1 MENRVLRRATGKSVK
16 KMIKKIALGIGG
28 LLVAALIGAGIY
40 TWDPLPK
47 TPSAETLS
55 AAAANY
61 DVEIIRDNWGT
72 PHIYGKTNADT
83 AFGVAYAHAEDD
95 FETIQDVTAAT
106 RGVLARYKGAGAAP
120 TDYVVSL
127 LDVWGTIDAR
137 YETEVPEDVKAMA
150 EAYAAGLNLYAAENP
165 DETWP
170 GLAPFSGEDIIAGFI
185 LKTPFF
191 YGFDETLQSLFA
203 ETRDAPLASDP
214 SRRAWLLHPSLNT
227 ERGSNA
233 FAVAPARSGDEVTRL
248 LINSH
253 QPMTGP
259 VAWWEAH
266 IVSEEGLD
274 ITGGLFPGTPV
285 ILHGFNRHL
294 GWANTVS
301 KPDLTDI
308 YRLTLNPENNGQ
320 YELNGEWR
328 DFEEESALLRVK
340 LFGPFALKVRRP
352 VLRTEHGPVIQAPH
366 GTYAVR
372 YAGMGEIR
380 QLEQYVRL
388 NLATNWDEFSAAMGL
403 NALPSI
409 NYVYADKD
417 GTTAFIH
424 NGQYP
429 DRLPG
434 WDWQADLPGNR
445 SDLIWQ
451 NYIPYAE
458 GPKLVNPESGL
469 IFNANN
475 TPYSATDGP
484 DNIAPDD
491 HPDWLGLQTNDTNRS
506 LRIEALTDGAS
517 LIDRETLLAIK
528 FDTAYA
534 QGSEA
539 DVFIRKVLSFDWSAE
554 PELADAVA
562 HLQAWDYRTNIENT
576 HAALGVLTVL
586 RHVTGQ
592 FTGDFGPAPDQAFRE
607 AVALLETNYGRFDP
621 SWGEVNRLVRGA
633 LDIPV
638 SGGPDILR
646 AIYPA
651 EMREDGKLH
660 ANAGDTWIALVEW
673 DAEGNQTAEVIHQ
686 YGAATLDK
694 ASPHY
699 ADQAPL
705 FAAEDW
711 RPALLSREEVE
722 ASAVRTYQPGR

>member
-1 MENRVLRRATGKSVK
+1 
-16 KMIKKIALGIGG
+16 MIKKIVLG
-28 LLVAALIGAGIY
+28 LVALLAALALGAGIY

-47 TPSAETLS
+47 NPSAELLS
-55 AAAANY
+55 ADAANY
-61 DVEIIRDNWGT
+61 DVEIVRDNWGT
-72 PHIYGKTNADT
+72 PHIYGTTNADT

-95 FETIQDVTAAT
+95 YETIQDVVAAT
-106 RGVLARYKGAGAAP
+106 RGVLARYKGAAAAP
-120 TDYVVSL
+120 TDYVVAL
-127 LDVWGTIDAR
+127 LDVWGTVDRR
-137 YETEVPEDVKAMA
+137 YATDVPADVKAIA
-150 EAYAAGLNLYAAENP
+150 EAYAAGLNLYAAEHP
-165 DETWP
+165 DETWS
-170 GLAPFSGEDIIAGFI
+170 GLAPFTGQDVIAGFI

-203 ETRDAPLASDP
+203 ETRDAPLASAPDD
-214 SRRAWLLHPSLNT
+214 RAWLLHPTLNT

-233 FAVAPARSGDEVTRL
+233 FAVHPERGGDDTTRL

-308 YRLTLNPENNGQ
+308 YRLTINPDNATQ
-320 YELNGEWR
+320 YRLDGDWR
-328 DFEEESALLRVK
+328 DFQEKSALLRIK

-352 VLRTEHGPVIQAPH
+352 VYRTEHGPVIQAPH
-366 GTYAVR
+366 GSYAVR
-372 YAGMGEIR
+372 YAGMDEIR

-388 NLATNWDEFSAAMGL
+388 NLSENWDEFSAAMGL

-417 GTTAFIH
+417 GNIAFIH

-429 DRLPG
+429 VRLPG
-434 WDWQADLPGNR
+434 WDWQADLPGDR
-445 SDLIWQ
+445 SDLIWDG
-451 NYIPYAE
+451 YLPYGD
-458 GPKLVNPESGL
+458 GPKLVNPNSGF

-475 TPYSATDGP
+475 TPYRATDGD
-484 DNIAPDD
+484 DNLRAADFPE
-491 HPDWLGLQTNDTNRS
+491 WMGLQTNETNRS
-506 LRIEALTDGAS
+506 LRIQELADGTGVM
-517 LIDRETLLAIK
+517 DRGRLLSIK

-539 DVFIRKVLSFDWSAE
+539 DLFIQTVLAHDWSDE
-554 PELADAVA
+554 PELADAAA
-562 HLQAWDYRTNIENT
+562 HLRAWDYHLDIDNR
-576 HAALGVLTVL
+576 HAALGALTVL

-592 FTGDFGPAPDQAFRE
+592 FTGDFGPEPPQAFRD
-607 AVALLETNYGRFDP
+607 AVTLLTNVYGGIDP
-621 SWGEVNRLVRGA
+621 EWGEVNRLVRG
-633 LDIPV
+633 DVNIPI

-646 AIYPA
+646 AIYPLA
-651 EMREDGKLH
+651 VRPDGKLH
-660 ANAGDTWIALVEW
+660 ANAGDTWIAMVEW
-673 DAEGNQTAEVIHQ
+673 NAAGNQSAEVVHQ
-686 YGAATLDK
+686 YGAATVDES
-694 ASPHY
+694 SPHY

-705 FAAEDW
+705 FASEQW
-711 RPALLSREEVE
+711 RPALLTRADVE
-722 ASAVRTYQPGR
+722 ANAARTYRPGQ

>member
-1 MENRVLRRATGKSVK
+1 ML
-16 KMIKKIALGIGG
+16 KKIAFG
-28 LLVAALIGAGIY
+28 LVGLVLIIALAAGIY

-47 TPSAETLS
+47 SPSAADLS
-55 AAAANY
+55 ADAANY

-106 RGVLARYKGAGAAP
+106 RGVLARYKGAAAAP

-127 LDVWGTIDAR
+127 LNVWGTIDAR
-137 YETEVPEDVKAMA
+137 YDTDVPDDVKAIA

-165 DETWP
+165 DQTWT
-170 GLAPFSGEDIIAGFI
+170 GLAPFTGQDIVAGFI

-203 ETRDAPLASDP
+203 ETRDAPLAGDP
-214 SRRAWLLHPSLNT
+214 SEQAWLLHPTLNT

-233 FAVAPARSGDEVTRL
+233 FAVSATRSGDDTTRL

-308 YRLTLNPENNGQ
+308 YRLTINPDNNKQ
-320 YELNGEWR
+320 YQLDGEWR
-328 DFEEESALLRVK
+328 DFEEETALLRVK

-352 VLRTEHGPVIQAPH
+352 VYRTEHGPVIEASH

-372 YAGMGEIR
+372 YSGMGEIR

-388 NLATNWDEFSAAMGL
+388 NLATDWSQFSAAMGM

-417 GTTAFIH
+417 GNIAFIH

-434 WDWQADLPGNR
+434 WDWQADLPGDR
-445 SDLIWQ
+445 SDLIWPG
-451 NYIPYAE
+451 YIPYEE
-458 GPKLVNPESGL
+458 GPKLVNPQSGL

-484 DNIAPDD
+484 DNIAPGD
-491 HPDWLGLQTNDTNRS
+491 HPEWMGLQTNDTNRS
-506 LRIEALTDGAS
+506 LRIEALTDGNSAM
-517 LIDRETLLAIK
+517 DRETLLAMK

-534 QGSEA
+534 QGSKA
-539 DVFIRKVLSFDWSAE
+539 DLFVQDVLAFDWSGE
-554 PELADAVA
+554 PEYTDAVA
-562 HLQAWDYRTNIENT
+562 HLSAWDYRTNIENR
-576 HAALGVLTVL
+576 HAALGILTIL

-592 FTGDFGPAPDQAFRE
+592 FTGDFGPSPDQAFRD
-607 AVALLETNYGRFDP
+607 AVTLLNANYGRIDP
-621 SWGEVNRLVRGA
+621 SWGEVNRLVRGDVDVP
-633 LDIPV
+633 L

-646 AIYPA
+646 AIYPVA
-651 EMREDGKLH
+651 MREDGRLH
-660 ANAGDTWIALVEW
+660 ANAGDTWIALIDW
-673 DAEGNQTAEVIHQ
+673 DADGNQTAEVIHQ
-686 YGAATLDK
+686 FGAATLDES
-694 ASPHY
+694 SPHY

-705 FAAEDW
+705 FAAEEW
-711 RPALLSREEVE
+711 RSALLTREDIE
-722 ASAVRTYQPGR
+722 ANAARTYRPGR

>member
-1 MENRVLRRATGKSVK
+1 
-16 KMIKKIALGIGG
+16 MIKKIALGAGALI
-28 LLVAALIGAGIY
+28 LVLLIGAGIY

-47 TPSAETLS
+47 TPSAEVLS
-55 AAAANY
+55 ATAADY
-61 DVEIIRDNWGT
+61 EVEIIRDTWGT

-95 FETIQDVTAAT
+95 FETIQDVVAAT

-120 TDYVVSL
+120 TDYVVAL
-127 LDVWGTIDAR
+127 LDVWGTVEAR
-137 YETEVPEDVKAMA
+137 YETDVPADVKAIA
-150 EAYAAGLNLYAAENP
+150 EAYAAGINLYAAENP
-165 DETWP
+165 DKTWT
-170 GLAPFSGEDIIAGFI
+170 GLAPFTGQDVIAGFI

-203 ETRDAPLASDP
+203 EVREAPLANDP
-214 SRRAWLLHPSLNT
+214 NERAWLLHPTLNT

-233 FAVAPARSGDEVTRL
+233 FAVAPARSGDETTRL

-308 YRLTLNPENNGQ
+308 YRLTLNPDNSKQ
-320 YELNGEWR
+320 YQLDGEWR
-328 DFEEESALLRVK
+328 DFEEESALLRIK

-352 VLRTEHGPVIQAPH
+352 VYRTAHGPVIEAAH

-388 NLATNWDEFSAAMGL
+388 NLATDWDEFNAAMGL

-409 NYVYADKD
+409 NYVYADKT
-417 GTTAFIH
+417 GIVAFIH

-429 DRLPG
+429 ARLPG
-434 WDWQADLPGNR
+434 WDWLADLPGDR

-451 NYIPYAE
+451 GYIPYE
-458 GPKLVNPESGL
+458 DGPKLVNPESGL

-475 TPYSATDGP
+475 TPYSATDGL
-484 DNIAPDD
+484 DNIIPGD
-491 HPDWLGLQTNDTNRS
+491 HPSWMGLQTNDTNRS
-506 LRIEALTDGAS
+506 LRIEALTDGSS
-517 LIDRETLLAIK
+517 LIDRDTLLAIK

-534 QGSEA
+534 EGSEA
-539 DVFIRKVLSFDWSAE
+539 VQFIKQVLAFDWSAK

-562 HLQAWDYRTNIENT
+562 HLRAWNYRTDIDNT
-576 HAALGVLTVL
+576 HAALGTLTVL

-592 FTGDFGPAPDQAFRE
+592 FTGDYGPEPAQAFRE
-607 AVALLETNYGRFDP
+607 AVALLETNYGRIDP
-621 SWGEVNRLVRGA
+621 SWGEVNRLVRGEV
-633 LDIPV
+633 DVPV

-646 AIYPA
+646 AIYPV
-651 EMREDGKLH
+651 EIRDDGKLH

-673 DAEGNQTAEVIHQ
+673 DADGEQSAEVIHQ
-686 YGAATLDK
+686 FGAATLDET
-694 ASPHY
+694 SPHY

-705 FAAEDW
+705 FAAEEW
-711 RPALLSREEVE
+711 RPALLTRAEVE
-722 ASAVRTYQPGR
+722 ANAVRTYRPGR

>member
-1 MENRVLRRATGKSVK
+1 
-16 KMIKKIALGIGG
+16 MIKKIFLGLG
-28 LLVAALIGAGIY
+28 ALIVVLGLGAGIY

-47 TPSAETLS
+47 NPSADALS

-61 DVEIIRDNWGT
+61 NVEIIRDNWGV
-72 PHIYGKTNADT
+72 PHIYGVTNADT

-95 FETIQDVTAAT
+95 FETIQDVVAAT
-106 RGVLARYKGAGAAP
+106 RGVLARYKGAPAAP

-127 LDVWGTIDAR
+127 LNVWGTIEDH
-137 YETEVPEDVKAMA
+137 YETDVPADIKAIA
-150 EAYAAGLNLYAAENP
+150 DAYAAGINLYAAEHP
-165 DETWP
+165 DETWN
-170 GLAPFSGEDIIAGFI
+170 GLAPFTGQDVIAGFI

-191 YGFDETLQSLFA
+191 YGFDETLQALFA
-203 ETRDAPLASDP
+203 ETRDASLANAPDD
-214 SRRAWLLHPSLNT
+214 RAWLLHPTLNT

-233 FAVAPARSGDEVTRL
+233 FAVTAQRGGDDTTRL

-274 ITGGLFPGTPV
+274 ISGGLFPGTPV

-308 YRLTLNPENNGQ
+308 YRLTINPDNPKQ
-320 YELNGEWR
+320 YLLDGDWR
-328 DFEEESALLRVK
+328 DFEEETALLRVK

-352 VLRTEHGPVIQAPH
+352 VLRSEHGPVIEASH

-372 YAGMGEIR
+372 YAGMGEVR

-388 NLATNWDEFSAAMGL
+388 NLAENWDEFNAAMGL

-409 NYVYADKD
+409 NYIYGDKD
-417 GTTAFIH
+417 GNVAFIH

-429 DRLPG
+429 ERAPG
-434 WDWQADLPGNR
+434 WDWQADLPGDR

-458 GPKLVNPESGL
+458 GPKLVNPASG
-469 IFNANN
+469 FVYNANN
-475 TPYSATDGP
+475 TPYEATDGA
-484 DNIAPDD
+484 DNISPDD
-491 HPDWLGLQTNDTNRS
+491 HPDWLGLQTNETNRS
-506 LRIEALTDGAS
+506 LRIQALTDGETQ
-517 LIDRETLLAIK
+517 IDRGRLLAIK

-534 QGSEA
+534 KGSEA
-539 DVFIRKVLSFDWSAE
+539 DVFLQQVLSHDWSSE
-554 PELADAVA
+554 PEMTDALE
-562 HLQAWDYRTNIENT
+562 HLRAWNYRLDTDNRA
-576 HAALGVLTVL
+576 AALGALTVL

-592 FTGDFGPAPDQAFRE
+592 FTGDYGPAPDQAFRD
-607 AVALLETNYGRFDP
+607 AAALLVANYGRIDP
-621 SWGEVNRLVRGA
+621 EWGEVNRLVRGDV
-633 LDIPV
+633 DIPI

-651 EMREDGKLH
+651 EIRDDGKLH

-673 DAEGNQTAEVIHQ
+673 DAEGNQVAEVIHQ
-686 YGAATLDK
+686 YGAATLDA
-694 ASPHY
+694 ASSHF

-705 FAAEDW
+705 FAAEQW
-711 RPALLSREEVE
+711 RPALLSRADVE
-722 ASAVRTYQPGR
+722 ANAARTYRPGQ

>member
-1 MENRVLRRATGKSVK
+1 
-16 KMIKKIALGIGG
+16 MIKKILFG
-28 LLVAALIGAGIY
+28 LAALIAALAFAAGLY

-47 TPSAETLS
+47 NPSAEALS
-55 AAAANY
+55 AAAADY
-61 DVEIIRDNWGT
+61 EVEIIRDTWGV
-72 PHIYGKTNADT
+72 PHIYGARQADT

-95 FETIQDVTAAT
+95 FETIQDVVAAT
-106 RGVLARYKGAGAAP
+106 RGVLARYKGAAAAP
-120 TDYVVSL
+120 TDYVVAL
-127 LDVWGTIDAR
+127 LDVWGTIDRR
-137 YETEVPEDVKAMA
+137 YETDVPADIKAIA
-150 EAYAAGLNLYAAENP
+150 EAYAAGLNLYAAEHP
-165 DETWP
+165 DATWR
-170 GLAPFSGEDIIAGFI
+170 GLAPFTGEDVIAGFI

-191 YGFDETLQSLFA
+191 YGFDETLQALFA
-203 ETRDAPLASDP
+203 ETRTAPLATDP
-214 SRRAWLLHPSLNT
+214 EARTWLLHPSLNT

-233 FAVAPARSGDEVTRL
+233 FAVQPGRSGDGATRL

-266 IVSEEGLD
+266 IVSEDGLD

-308 YRLTLNPENNGQ
+308 YRLTLNPEDPKQ
-320 YELNGEWR
+320 YQLDGAWR
-328 DFEEESALLRVK
+328 AFREETALLRVK

-352 VLRTEHGPVIQAPH
+352 VYRTDHGPVIEAAH

-388 NLATNWDEFSAAMGL
+388 NLAEDWTAFNAAMGL

-417 GTTAFIH
+417 GTIAFIH

-429 DRLPG
+429 ARLPG

-445 SDLIWQ
+445 SELIW
-451 NYIPYAE
+451 NGYIPYGD
-458 GPKLVNPESGL
+458 GPKLVNPDSGF
-469 IFNANN
+469 IYNANN
-475 TPYSATDGP
+475 TPYRATDGA
-484 DNIAPDD
+484 DNLSAADFPA
-491 HPDWLGLQTNDTNRS
+491 WMGLQTNETNRS
-506 LRIEALTDGAS
+506 LRIQALTDGTQP
-517 LIDRETLLAIK
+517 IDRGRLLSLK

-534 QGSEA
+534 QGSDA
-539 DVFIRKVLSFDWSAE
+539 DVFIQTVLAHDWSSE
-554 PELADAVA
+554 PELAEALA
-562 HLQAWDYRTNIENT
+562 HLQAWDYRLDLDNR
-576 HAALGVLTVL
+576 HAALGALTVL

-592 FTGDFGPAPDQAFRE
+592 FTGDYGPEPPQAFRE
-607 AVALLETNYGRFDP
+607 AVILLTEVYGRLDP
-621 SWGEVNRLVRGA
+621 EWGEVNRLVRGDVD
-633 LDIPV
+633 LPI

-651 EMREDGKLH
+651 AVRPDGKLH

-673 DAEGNQTAEVIHQ
+673 DANGDQSAEVIHQ
-686 YGAATLDK
+686 FGAATLDQT
-694 ASPHY
+694 SPHY

-705 FAAEDW
+705 FAAEQW
-711 RPALLSREEVE
+711 RPALLSRAEVE
-722 ASAVRTYQPGR
+722 ANAARTYRPGRD

>member
-1 MENRVLRRATGKSVK
+1 MIRKILLGGATLLSVLV
-16 KMIKKIALGIGG
+16 L
-28 LLVAALIGAGIY
+28 GAGIY

-47 TPSAETLS
+47 NPSVEVL
-55 AAAANY
+55 AAAAADY

-72 PHIYGKTNADT
+72 PHIYGTTNADT

-95 FETIQDVTAAT
+95 YETIQDVVAAT

-127 LDVWGTIDAR
+127 LDVWDIVDQR
-137 YETEVPEDVKAMA
+137 YERDVPEDIKAIA
-150 EAYAAGLNLYAAENP
+150 EAYAAGINLYASEHP
-165 DETWP
+165 DETWA
-170 GLAPFSGEDIIAGFI
+170 GLAPFTGQDVIAGFI
-185 LKTPFF
+185 FKTPFF

-203 ETRDAPLASDP
+203 DARDAPLASDP
-214 SRRAWLLHPSLNT
+214 AHQSWLLHPSLNT

-233 FAVAPARSGDEVTRL
+233 FAISPGRGGDDTTRL

-308 YRLTLNPENNGQ
+308 YRLTINPEDSKQ
-320 YELNGEWR
+320 YQLDGTWR
-328 DFEEESALLRVK
+328 NFEEDSALLRIK

-352 VLRTEHGPVIQAPH
+352 VFRSEHGPVIEASH

-372 YAGMGEIR
+372 YAGQGEVR

-388 NLATNWDEFSAAMGL
+388 NLARNWDEFTEAMAL

-409 NYVYADKD
+409 NYIYADKD
-417 GTTAFIH
+417 GTIAFIH

-429 DRLPG
+429 ERLPG
-434 WDWQADLPGNR
+434 WDWQSDRPGDRSELVWKDYITYAD
-445 SDLIWQ
+445 
-451 NYIPYAE
+451 
-458 GPKLVNPESGL
+458 GPKLITPESGF
-469 IFNANN
+469 IYNANN
-475 TPYSATDGP
+475 APFAATDGP
-484 DNIAPDD
+484 DNLRADD
-491 HPDWLGLQTNDTNRS
+491 FPDWMGLQTNATNRS
-506 LRIEALTDGAS
+506 LRIQNLTDGDSVIDRAS
-517 LIDRETLLAIK
+517 LLTIK

-534 QGSEA
+534 KGSEA
-539 DVFIRKVLSFDWSAE
+539 DAFVQKVLGHDWSAE
-554 PELADAVA
+554 PEMADPVQ
-562 HLQAWDYRTNIENT
+562 HLRDWDYRLDISNR
-576 HAALGVLTVL
+576 HAALGTLTVL

-607 AVALLETNYGRFDP
+607 AVALLQKNYGRIDP
-621 SWGEVNRLVRGA
+621 EWGQVNRLVRGET
-633 LDIPV
+633 DIPI

-651 EMREDGKLH
+651 ELREDGKLH

-673 DAEGNQTAEVIHQ
+673 QADGTQSAEVIHQ
-686 YGAATLDK
+686 YGAATLDSS
-694 ASPHY
+694 SPHY
-699 ADQAPL
+699 DDQAPL
-705 FAAEDW
+705 FASEQW
-711 RPALLSREEVE
+711 RPALLSREQVE
-722 ASAVRTYQPGR
+722 ANAARTYRPGR

>member
-1 MENRVLRRATGKSVK
+1 ML
-16 KMIKKIALGIGG
+16 KKIAFG
-28 LLVAALIGAGIY
+28 LAGLVLIIALGAGIY

-47 TPSAETLS
+47 SPSAADLS
-55 AAAANY
+55 ADAANY

-106 RGVLARYKGAGAAP
+106 RGVLARYKGAAAAP

-127 LDVWGTIDAR
+127 LNVWGTIDAR
-137 YETEVPEDVKAMA
+137 YDTDVPDDVKAIA

-165 DETWP
+165 DQTWT
-170 GLAPFSGEDIIAGFI
+170 GLAPFTGQDIVAGFI

-203 ETRDAPLASDP
+203 ETRDAPLSGDP
-214 SRRAWLLHPSLNT
+214 SEQAWLLHPTLNT

-233 FAVAPARSGDEVTRL
+233 FAVSATRSGDDTTRL

-308 YRLTLNPENNGQ
+308 YRLTINPDNNKQ
-320 YELNGEWR
+320 YQLDGEWR
-328 DFEEESALLRVK
+328 DFEEETALLRVK

-352 VLRTEHGPVIQAPH
+352 VYRTEHGPVIEASH
-366 GTYAVR
+366 GRYAVR
-372 YAGMGEIR
+372 YSGMGEIR

-388 NLATNWDEFSAAMGL
+388 NLATDWSQFSAAMGM

-417 GTTAFIH
+417 GNIAFIH

-434 WDWQADLPGNR
+434 WDWQADLPGDR
-445 SDLIWQ
+445 SDLIWPG
-451 NYIPYAE
+451 YIPYEE
-458 GPKLVNPESGL
+458 GPKLVNPQSGL

-484 DNIAPDD
+484 DNIAPGD
-491 HPDWLGLQTNDTNRS
+491 HPEWMGLQTNDTNRS
-506 LRIEALTDGAS
+506 LRIEALTDGNSAM
-517 LIDRETLLAIK
+517 DRETLLAMK

-534 QGSEA
+534 QGSKA
-539 DVFIRKVLSFDWSAE
+539 DLFVQDVLAFDWSGE
-554 PELADAVA
+554 PEYADAVA
-562 HLQAWDYRTNIENT
+562 HLSAWDYRTNIENR
-576 HAALGVLTVL
+576 HAALGTLTIL

-592 FTGDFGPAPDQAFRE
+592 FTGDYGPSPAQAFRD
-607 AVALLETNYGRFDP
+607 AVTLLNANYGRIDP
-621 SWGEVNRLVRGA
+621 SWGEVNRLVRGDVDVP
-633 LDIPV
+633 L

-646 AIYPA
+646 AIYPVA
-651 EMREDGKLH
+651 MREDGRLH
-660 ANAGDTWIALVEW
+660 ANAGDTWIALIDW
-673 DAEGNQTAEVIHQ
+673 DADGNQTAEVIHQ
-686 YGAATLDK
+686 FGAATLDES
-694 ASPHY
+694 SPHY

-705 FAAEDW
+705 FAAEEW
-711 RPALLSREEVE
+711 RPALLTREEIE
-722 ASAVRTYQPGR
+722 ANAARTYRPGR

>member
-1 MENRVLRRATGKSVK
+1 
-16 KMIKKIALGIGG
+16 MIKKILLGLGAV
-28 LLVAALIGAGIY
+28 LLAVILGAAIY
-40 TWDPLPK
+40 TWDPLPDN
-47 TPSAETLS
+47 PSAEALS
-55 AAAANY
+55 EAAARY
-61 DVEIIRDNWGT
+61 EVEIIRDTWGV
-72 PHIYGKTNADT
+72 PHIYGTTNADT

-95 FETIQDVTAAT
+95 YETIQDVVAAT
-106 RGVLARYKGAGAAP
+106 RGVLARYKGAAAAP

-127 LDVWGTIDAR
+127 LDVWGTVDRR
-137 YETEVPEDVKAMA
+137 YETDVPADVKAIA
-150 EAYAAGLNLYAAENP
+150 EAYADGLNLYAAEHP
-165 DETWP
+165 DETWK
-170 GLAPFSGEDIIAGFI
+170 GLAPFSGRDVIAGFI

-203 ETRDAPLASDP
+203 ETREAPLASDP
-214 SRRAWLLHPSLNT
+214 DDRAWLLHPTLNT

-233 FAVAPARSGDEVTRL
+233 FAVTAARGGDDTTRL

-266 IVSEEGLD
+266 LVSEEGLD

-285 ILHGFNRHL
+285 ILHGFNQHL

-308 YRLTLNPENNGQ
+308 YRLVLNPDNPKQ
-320 YELNGEWR
+320 YQLDGAWR
-328 DFEEESALLRVK
+328 DFDEETATLRVK
-340 LFGPFALKVRRP
+340 LFGPFALTLRRP
-352 VLRTEHGPVIQAPH
+352 VYRTAHGPVIEAAH
-366 GTYAVR
+366 GSYAVR

-388 NLATNWDEFSAAMGL
+388 NLAEDWNGFNAAMGL

-417 GTTAFIH
+417 GTIAFIH

-434 WDWQADLPGNR
+434 WDWQVDLPGDR

-451 NYIPYAE
+451 DYIAYQA
-458 GPKLVNPESGL
+458 GPKLVNPESGF
-469 IFNANN
+469 IYNANN
-475 TPYSATDGP
+475 TPYRATDGA
-484 DNIAPDD
+484 DNLSAEEF
-491 HPDWLGLQTNDTNRS
+491 PDWLGLQTNETNRS
-506 LRIEALTDGAS
+506 LRIQELTDGTAT
-517 LIDRETLLAIK
+517 IDRERLLAIK

-534 QGSEA
+534 EGSEA
-539 DVFIRKVLSFDWSAE
+539 DLFLKQVLAHDWSGDPDMAE
-554 PELADAVA
+554 ALD
-562 HLQAWDYRTNIENT
+562 HLRGWDYRLDIENR
-576 HAALGVLTVL
+576 HAALGALTVL

-592 FTGDFGPAPDQAFRE
+592 FTGDYGPEPPQAFRE
-607 AVALLETNYGRFDP
+607 AATLLRQTYGRLDP
-621 SWGEVNRLVRGA
+621 KWGEVNRLVRGTVN
-633 LDIPV
+633 IPV

-651 EMREDGKLH
+651 AMRADGKLH

-673 DAEGNQTAEVIHQ
+673 DADGNQSAELVHQ
-686 YGAATLDK
+686 YGAATLDP

-705 FAAEDW
+705 FAAEQW
-711 RPALLSREEVE
+711 RPALVSRADVE
-722 ASAVRTYQPGR
+722 ANAARTYRPGRD

>member
-1 MENRVLRRATGKSVK
+1 ML
-16 KMIKKIALGIGG
+16 KKIAFG
-28 LLVAALIGAGIY
+28 LAGLVLIIALGAGVY

-47 TPSAETLS
+47 SPSAADLS
-55 AAAANY
+55 ADAANY

-106 RGVLARYKGAGAAP
+106 RGVLARYKGAAAAP

-127 LDVWGTIDAR
+127 LNVWGTIDAR
-137 YETEVPEDVKAMA
+137 YDTDVPDDVKAIA

-165 DETWP
+165 DQTWT
-170 GLAPFSGEDIIAGFI
+170 GLAPFTGQDIVAGFI

-203 ETRDAPLASDP
+203 ETRDAPLAGDP
-214 SRRAWLLHPSLNT
+214 SEQAWLLHPTLNT

-233 FAVAPARSGDEVTRL
+233 FAVSASRSGDDTTRL

-308 YRLTLNPENNGQ
+308 YRLTVNPDNKKQ
-320 YELNGEWR
+320 YQLDGEWR
-328 DFEEESALLRVK
+328 DFEEETALLRVK

-352 VLRTEHGPVIQAPH
+352 VYRTEHGPVIEASH

-388 NLATNWDEFSAAMGL
+388 NLATDWSQFSAAMGM

-409 NYVYADKD
+409 NYVYADRD
-417 GTTAFIH
+417 GNIAFIH

-434 WDWQADLPGNR
+434 WDWQADLPGDR
-445 SDLIWQ
+445 SDLIWPG
-451 NYIPYAE
+451 YIPYEE
-458 GPKLVNPESGL
+458 GPKLVNPQSGL

-484 DNIAPDD
+484 DNIAPGD
-491 HPDWLGLQTNDTNRS
+491 HPDWMGLQTNDTNRS
-506 LRIEALTDGAS
+506 LRIEALTDGS
-517 LIDRETLLAIK
+517 SVMDRDTLLAIK

-534 QGSEA
+534 QGSKA
-539 DVFIRKVLSFDWSAE
+539 DLFVQDVLAFDWSGE
-554 PELADAVA
+554 PEYADAVA
-562 HLQAWDYRTNIENT
+562 HLSAWDYRTNIENR
-576 HAALGVLTVL
+576 HAALGTLTIL

-592 FTGDFGPAPDQAFRE
+592 FTGDYGPSPDQAFRD
-607 AVALLETNYGRFDP
+607 AVALLNANYGRIDP
-621 SWGEVNRLVRGA
+621 SWGDVNRLVRGDVDVP
-633 LDIPV
+633 L

-646 AIYPA
+646 AIYPVA
-651 EMREDGKLH
+651 IRDDGRLH
-660 ANAGDTWIALVEW
+660 ANAGDTWIALVDW
-673 DAEGNQTAEVIHQ
+673 DADGNQTAEVIHQ
-686 YGAATLDK
+686 FGAATLDES
-694 ASPHY
+694 SPHY

-705 FAAEDW
+705 FAAEEW
-711 RPALLSREEVE
+711 RPALLTREDIE
-722 ASAVRTYQPGR
+722 ANAARTYRPGR

>member
-1 MENRVLRRATGKSVK
+1 MKRIL
-16 KMIKKIALGIGG
+16 LG
-28 LLVAALIGAGIY
+28 VAALVVAVVIAAGVY
-40 TWDPLPK
+40 TWDPLPSH
-47 TPSAETLS
+47 PSAEALS
-55 AAAANY
+55 AAASQY

-72 PHIYGKTNADT
+72 PHIYGVTNADT

-95 FETIQDVTAAT
+95 YDTIQDVVAAT
-106 RGVLARYKGAGAAP
+106 RGVLARYKGAAAAP
-120 TDYVVSL
+120 TDYVVAL
-127 LDVWGTIDAR
+127 LDVWGTIDRR
-137 YETEVPEDVKAMA
+137 YESDVPADVKAIA
-150 EAYAAGLNLYAAENP
+150 EAYASGLNLYAAEHP
-165 DETWP
+165 DATWQ
-170 GLAPFSGEDIIAGFI
+170 GLAPFTGKDVIAGFI

-203 ETRDAPLASDP
+203 ESRNAPLAADP
-214 SRRAWLLHPSLNT
+214 SERAWLLHPSLNT

-233 FAVAPARSGDEVTRL
+233 FAVTADRSGDGTTRL

-308 YRLTLNPENNGQ
+308 YRLTINPENDRQ
-320 YELNGEWR
+320 YQLDGNWR
-328 DFEEESALLRVK
+328 DFETESALLRIK

-352 VLRTEHGPVIQAPH
+352 VHRTQHGPVIEAAH

-380 QLEQYVRL
+380 QLEQYIRL
-388 NLATNWDEFSAAMGL
+388 NLATDWQSFDTAMSL

-417 GTTAFIH
+417 GNVAFIH

-429 DRLPG
+429 DRAARSD
-434 WDWQADLPGNR
+434 WDWQADLPGDR
-445 SDLIWQ
+445 SELIWPG
-451 NYIPYAE
+451 YIPYAD
-458 GPKLVNPESGL
+458 GPKLVNPDSG
-469 IFNANN
+469 FVYNANN
-475 TPYSATDGP
+475 TPYSATDGG
-484 DNIAPDD
+484 DNLRAEDFPK
-491 HPDWLGLQTNDTNRS
+491 WLGLQTNETNRS
-506 LRIEALTDGAS
+506 LRIQDLTQGTAP
-517 LIDRETLLAIK
+517 IDKARLFAIK

-534 QGSEA
+534 KGSEA
-539 DVFIRKVLSFDWSAE
+539 DLFIQSVLDHDWSGD
-554 PELADAVA
+554 PDMSDAIA
-562 HLQAWDYRTNIENT
+562 HLRAWDYGHEIENR
-576 HAALGVLTVL
+576 HAALGALTVL

-592 FTGDFGPAPDQAFRE
+592 FTGDYGPAPDQAFRD
-607 AVALLETNYGRFDP
+607 AVALLLENYGRIDP
-621 SWGEVNRLVRGA
+621 EWGEVNRLVRG
-633 LDIPV
+633 DVNVPI

-651 EMREDGKLH
+651 EMRSDGQLH

-673 DAEGNQTAEVIHQ
+673 TADGEQTAELIHQ
-686 YGAATLDK
+686 FGAATLDVG
-694 ASPHY
+694 SPHY

-705 FAAEDW
+705 FASEDW
-711 RPALLSREEVE
+711 RPALLTRSDVE
-722 ASAVRTYQPGR
+722 ANATRTYRPGR